1 MGRRCLS
8 LRMKTLKHYI
18 TTAFLSTFLATL
30 AVFTFVLSIGGL
42 FKLTDLVTRGV
53 PAGPIFRVFLSG
65 LPSALGFAIPIS
77 AITATLLVFGRLS
90 ADSEITAM
98 RACGISLWQVTRWML
113 PVAVLLLVACLY
125 INSELMPRSHY
136 ARRTAT
142 AQLGMINPVD
152 LIEEGRTIREFDGLS
167 LYVERKRGNELE
179 QIRIF
184 DQREQGRT
192 REIKAERAVV
202 SIPTNSNDIVLM
214 LEQVTIDPF
223 SFESPGKADAVRWPI
238 RIEDARR
245 SAVYRRRDKDLTL
258 IELFAGAQGI
268 REEARKLELQVAL
281 LNAEAEALNA
291 KRTNTVAII
300 PPAGVSFGNGIDT
313 RSDELR
319 VRAMRMMVEFH
330 KRLAFSGACF
340 AFVFLGIPLGVR
352 SHRKESSLG
361 IAISLLAV
369 FVFYMF
375 ILLAEQLADYPQ
387 FRPDLLNW
395 IPITLAFL
403 GGIVMIRRLN

>member
-1 MGRRCLS
+1 MCRRCVL

-18 TTAFLSTFLATL
+18 TTAFMSTFLAAL

-53 PAGPIFRVFLSG
+53 PAGPIFQIFLSG

-77 AITATLLVFGRLS
+77 TITATLLVFGRLS

-113 PVAVLLLVACLY
+113 PVAVLLFLACLF

-152 LIEEGRTIREFDGLS
+152 LIEEGRTIRDFDGLS
-167 LYVERKRGNELE
+167 LYVESKRGSELE

-202 SIPTNSNDIVLM
+202 SVSTNSNDIVLM

-223 SFESPGKADAVRWPI
+223 SFESPGKADAARWPI

-245 SAVYRRRDKDLTL
+245 RAVYSRRDKDLTL
-258 IELFAGAQGI
+258 VELFTGAQGM
-268 REEARKLELQVAL
+268 RKEARKLALEVAV
-281 LNAEAEALNA
+281 LNAEADSLNA
-291 KRTNTVAII
+291 GRTNTVAVI
-300 PPAGVSFGNGIDT
+300 PPEGVPPGSGIET

-319 VRAMRMMVEFH
+319 VNAMRMMVEFH
-330 KRLAFSGACF
+330 KRLALSGAGF
-340 AFVFLGIPLGVR
+340 AFVLLGIPLGVR
-352 SHRKESSLG
+352 SHRKDSSLG

-369 FVFYMF
+369 FLFYMF
-375 ILLAEQLADYPQ
+375 VLLAEQLAGYPQ
-387 FRPDLLNW
+387 CRPDLLNW
-395 IPITLAFL
+395 IPIMLSLL
-403 GGIVMIRRLN
+403 GGVVMIRRLH

>member
-1 MGRRCLS
+1 
-8 LRMKTLKHYI
+8 MKTLKNYI
-18 TTAFLSTFLATL
+18 TTAFMATFLATL

-98 RACGISLWQVTRWML
+98 RACGISLWQVARWML
-113 PVAVLLLVACLY
+113 PVAALLVFACLY
-125 INSELMPRSHY
+125 INSELVPRSHY

-142 AQLGMINPVD
+142 ALLGVINPVD
-152 LIEEGRTIREFDGLS
+152 LIEEGRTIRDFDGLS
-167 LYVERKRGNELE
+167 LYVERKRGNALE

-184 DQREQGRT
+184 DQREKGYT
-192 REIKAERAVV
+192 REIKAERGEV
-202 SIPTNSNDIVLM
+202 SAPTNSNDIVLL

-223 SFESPGKADAVRWPI
+223 SFDSPGKADAARWTI
-238 RIEDARR
+238 RINDARR
-245 SAVYRRRDKDLTL
+245 GAVYRRRDKDMSLV
-258 IELFAGAQGI
+258 ELYAGAQTV
-268 REEARKLELQVAL
+268 REEARMLDLRVAVL
-281 LNAEAEALNA
+281 DEEAEALNA
-291 KRTNTVAII
+291 MRTNKVVALPPSKDPTII
-300 PPAGVSFGNGIDT
+300 AIEE
-313 RSDELR
+313 RSMELR
-319 VRAMRMMVEFH
+319 VRAMKMMVEYH
-330 KRLAFSGACF
+330 KRLALSCACF

-361 IAISLLAV
+361 IAMSLLAV

-395 IPITLAFL
+395 IPIALAL
-403 GGIVMIRRLN
+403 LCGIVMIRRLH

>member
-1 MGRRCLS
+1 
-8 LRMKTLKHYI
+8 MKTLKHY
-18 TTAFLSTFLATL
+18 TTSAFFATFLATL
-30 AVFTFVLSIGGL
+30 GVFTFVLSIGGL
-42 FKLTDLVTRGV
+42 FKLTDLVTRGI
-53 PAGPIFRVFLSG
+53 PLGPILRVFLSG
-65 LPSALGFAIPIS
+65 LPGALGFAIPIS

-98 RACGISLWQVTRWML
+98 RACGISLWQITGWML
-113 PVAVLLLVACLY
+113 PVAFLLLVACLY

-142 AQLGMINPVD
+142 AQLGVINPID

-167 LYVERKRGNELE
+167 LYVERKRGNVLE

-184 DQREQGRT
+184 DQRERGQT
-192 REIKAERAVV
+192 REIKAERGVV
-202 SIPTNSNDIVLM
+202 SVPTNSNDIVLL

-223 SFESPGKADAVRWPI
+223 SFDGPGKADAARWPI

-258 IELFAGAQGI
+258 PELFEGAMAV
-268 REEARKLELQVAL
+268 RENARELEREIAVLD
-281 LNAEAEALNA
+281 AEAEALNA
-291 KRTNTVAII
+291 TRTNTLVAL
-300 PPAGVSFGNGIDT
+300 PPLKSPTAAGIEE
-313 RSDELR
+313 RSRELR
-319 VRAMRMMVEFH
+319 ARAMQMMVEFH
-330 KRLAFSGACF
+330 KRLALSFACF

-361 IAISLLAV
+361 IAISLAAV

-375 ILLAEQLADYPQ
+375 ILLAEQLAGYPQ

-395 IPITLAFL
+395 LPVVLAL
-403 GGIVMIRRLN
+403 VAGIVMIRRMQ

>member
-1 MGRRCLS
+1 
-8 LRMKTLKHYI
+8 MKTLKHYI
-18 TTAFLSTFLATL
+18 TAAFFSTFLATL
-30 AVFTFVLSIGGL
+30 GVFTFVLSIGGI
-42 FKLTDLVTRGV
+42 FKLTDFVTRGI
-53 PAGPIFRVFLSG
+53 PAWPIFQVFLSG

-98 RACGISLWQVTRWML
+98 RACGISLWQITRWML

-142 AQLGMINPVD
+142 ALLGVINPVD

-167 LYVERKRGNELE
+167 LYVERKRGNVLE

-184 DQREQGRT
+184 DQREKGYT
-192 REIKAERAVV
+192 REIKAERGVV
-202 SIPTNSNDIVLM
+202 SVPTNANDIVLL

-223 SFESPGKADAVRWPI
+223 SFDSPGKADAARWPI

-245 SAVYRRRDKDLTL
+245 SAVYRRRDKDMTL
-258 IELFAGAQGI
+258 VELFEGAESV
-268 REEARKLELQVAL
+268 REEARVLDMQVAV

-291 KRTNTVAII
+291 MNTNRVVAAS
-300 PPAGVSFGNGIDT
+300 PLKSTTGNGIEE
-313 RSDELR
+313 RSGELR

-330 KRLAFSGACF
+330 KRLAFSAACF
-340 AFVFLGIPLGVR
+340 AFVFLGIPLGVK
-352 SHRKESSLG
+352 SHRKESSIG
-361 IAISLLAV
+361 IAMSLLAV

-375 ILLAEQLADYPQ
+375 ILLAEQLAGYPQ

-395 IPITLAFL
+395 IPIVLSL
-403 GGIVMIRRLN
+403 GVGGSMIRRLN

>member
-1 MGRRCLS
+1 
-8 LRMKTLKHYI
+8 MKTLKHYI
-18 TTAFLSTFLATL
+18 TTAFFSTFLATL

-53 PAGPIFRVFLSG
+53 PAGPIFRVFVSG
-65 LPSALGFAIPIS
+65 LPSALGFAIPVS

-98 RACGISLWQVTRWML
+98 RACGISLWQITRWML
-113 PVAVLLLVACLY
+113 PVAVLLLLACLY
-125 INSELMPRSHY
+125 INSELMPHSHY

-142 AQLGMINPVD
+142 AQLGVINPVD

-167 LYVERKRGNELE
+167 LYVERKRGNVLE
-179 QIRIF
+179 HIRIF
-184 DQREQGRT
+184 DQREKGYT
-192 REIKAERAVV
+192 REIKAAQGVV
-202 SIPTNSNDIVLM
+202 SMPTNSNDIVLL

-223 SFESPGKADAVRWPI
+223 SFDSPGKADAARWPI

-258 IELFAGAQGI
+258 VELYVGA
-268 REEARKLELQVAL
+268 RALRAEAQMLDVQVAE
-281 LNAEAEALNA
+281 LNAEAAALNA
-291 KRTNTVAII
+291 MRAHAEGEGPLPVKA
-300 PPAGVSFGNGIDT
+300 ASDDGIES
-313 RSDELR
+313 RSTEQR
-319 VRAMRMMVEFH
+319 ASAMRMMVEFH
-330 KRLAFSGACF
+330 KRLALSGACF

-361 IAISLLAV
+361 IGISLLAV

-375 ILLAEQLADYPQ
+375 IILAEQLAAYPQ
-387 FRPDLLNW
+387 YRPDLLNW
-395 IPITLAFL
+395 IPIVLSFLA
-403 GGIVMIRRLN
+403 GILMIRRLH

>member
-1 MGRRCLS
+1 
-8 LRMKTLKHYI
+8 MKTLKKYI
-18 TTAFLSTFLATL
+18 TYAFFWTFLSTL
-30 AVFTFVLSIGGL
+30 AVFTFVLSIGAL
-42 FKLTDLVTRGV
+42 FKLTPLVARGV
-53 PAGPIFRVFLSG
+53 SLAPIIRIFFNG
-65 LPSALGFAIPIS
+65 MPTALAFAIPIS

-98 RACGISLWQVTRWML
+98 RACGISLWQITRWML
-113 PVAVLLLVACLY
+113 PVALLLLLACLY
-125 INSELMPRSHY
+125 INSELMPQSHY
-136 ARRTAT
+136 ASRTAT
-142 AQLGMINPVD
+142 ARLGVINPVD

-214 LEQVTIDPF
+214 LERVTIDPF
-223 SFESPGKADAVRWPI
+223 SFESPGKADAARWPI

-245 SAVYRRRDKDLTL
+245 SAVYRRRNKDLSM
-258 IELFAGAQGI
+258 IELYTGAKGT

-281 LNAEAEALNA
+281 LNAEADALNA
-291 KRTNTVAII
+291 RRTNTVTVI
-300 PPAGVSFGNGIDT
+300 PPAGVSFGNGIET

-330 KRLAFSGACF
+330 KRLALSGACF

-361 IAISLLAV
+361 IAMSLLAV

-375 ILLAEQLADYPQ
+375 LLLAEQLADYPKC
-387 FRPDLLNW
+387 RPDLLNW
-395 IPITLAFL
+395 IPIVLAL
-403 GGIVMIRRLN
+403 AGGIVMIRRLH

>member
-1 MGRRCLS
+1 M
-8 LRMKTLKHYI
+8 MTLKKYV
-18 TTAFLSTFLATL
+18 TTAFMSTFLATL

-53 PAGPIFRVFLSG
+53 PAWPILQVFLSG
-65 LPSALGFAIPIS
+65 LPAALGFAIPIS

-113 PVAVLLLVACLY
+113 PVAVLLLCACLY

-142 AQLGMINPVD
+142 ALLGVINPVD

-167 LYVERKRGNELE
+167 LYVEKKRGNVLE

-223 SFESPGKADAVRWPI
+223 SFESPGKADAARWPI

-245 SAVYRRRDKDLTL
+245 SAVYRRRDEDMTL
-258 IELFAGAQGI
+258 VELFKGAEAV
-268 REEARKLELQVAL
+268 REDARKLDLQLAL
-281 LNAEAEALNA
+281 LNAEADTFTAMPSNSVAVSPAEGVLQRDGIEARLH
-291 KRTNTVAII
+291 
-300 PPAGVSFGNGIDT
+300 
-313 RSDELR
+313 ELR
-319 VRAMRMMVEFH
+319 ARAMRMMVEFH
-330 KRLAFSGACF
+330 KRLALSGACF

-352 SHRKESSLG
+352 SHRKESSMG
-361 IAISLLAV
+361 IAISLLAI
-369 FVFYMF
+369 FGFYIF
-375 ILLAEQLADYPQ
+375 LLLAEQLADYPQ

-395 IPITLAFL
+395 IPIMLALL
-403 GGIVMIRRLN
+403 GGIVMIRRLH

>member
-1 MGRRCLS
+1 
-8 LRMKTLKHYI
+8 MKTLKHYI

-42 FKLTDLVTRGV
+42 FKLTDLVTRGI
-53 PAGPIFRVFLSG
+53 PAGPILQVFLSG

-90 ADSEITAM
+90 ADNEITAM

-113 PVAVLLLVACLY
+113 PVAVLLVFACLY

-136 ARRTAT
+136 ARRTAIVL
-142 AQLGMINPVD
+142 LGVINPVD

-167 LYVERKRGNELE
+167 LYVERKRGNVLE

-223 SFESPGKADAVRWPI
+223 SFESPGKADAARWPI

-245 SAVYRRRDKDLTL
+245 SAVYRRRDKDMSLV
-258 IELFAGAQGI
+258 ELYARAKAV
-268 REEARKLELQVAL
+268 REEARTLDVGVAVL
-281 LNAEAEALNA
+281 DEEAETLNAT
-291 KRTNTVAII
+291 RTNTVVGLPPSKDPSII
-300 PPAGVSFGNGIDT
+300 GIED
-313 RSDELR
+313 RSIELR
-319 VRAMRMMVEFH
+319 ASAMQMMVEFH
-330 KRLAFSGACF
+330 KRLALSSACF
-340 AFVFLGIPLGVR
+340 AFIFLGIPLGVR

-361 IAISLLAV
+361 IAMSLLAV

-395 IPITLAFL
+395 IPITLALL
-403 GGIVMIRRLN
+403 GGLVMIRRLN

>member
-1 MGRRCLS
+1 
-8 LRMKTLKHYI
+8 MKTLKHYI
-18 TTAFLSTFLATL
+18 TDAFFATFLATL
-30 AVFTFVLSIGGL
+30 AVFTFVLSVGGL
-42 FKLTDLVTRGV
+42 FKLTDLVTRGI

-65 LPSALGFAIPIS
+65 LPTALGFAIPIS

-98 RACGISLWQVTRWML
+98 RACGISLWQITRWML
-113 PVAVLLLVACLY
+113 PVAVLLLLACLY

-142 AQLGMINPVD
+142 AQLGVINPVD
-152 LIEEGRTIREFDGLS
+152 LIEEGRTIRQFDGLS
-167 LYVERKRGNELE
+167 LYVERKRGSVLE

-184 DQREQGRT
+184 DQREEGKT
-192 REIKAERAVV
+192 REIKAERGVV
-202 SIPTNSNDIVLM
+202 SVPTNSNDIVLL

-223 SFESPGKADAVRWPI
+223 SFDSPGKADAARWPI

-258 IELFAGAQGI
+258 PELFVGAMAV
-268 REEARKLELQVAL
+268 REESRKLDVQVAV

-291 KRTNTVAII
+291 MRTNRVDA
-300 PPAGVSFGNGIDT
+300 PPPSLSTAHYGIEA
-313 RSDELR
+313 RLMELR
-319 VRAMRMMVEFH
+319 VRAMQMMVEFH
-330 KRLAFSGACF
+330 KRLALSGACF

-361 IAISLLAV
+361 IAMSLVAV

-375 ILLAEQLADYPQ
+375 ILLAEQLAGYPQ

-395 IPITLAFL
+395 IPIVLAMVV
-403 GGIVMIRRLN
+403 GVVMIRRLQ